1 VQMPEMN
8 GFEVA
13 GRLRALER
21 GRHTRLIA
29 LTAYTA
35 PEDRE
40 RCIAAGMDG
49 VLSKPLTQNRL
60 AAVLRGQS
68 PEPEA
73 DTILEAVGGNVKLL
87 ARVRD
92 AFVSQSPRL
101 IDAMREAVAQRNAE
115 VLYRSA
121 HTLKGAIS
129 NFGMGEALDAA
140 IQIERAGRDADFD
153 RAASLLP
160 T

>member
-1 VQMPEMN
+1 
-8 GFEVA
+8 
-13 GRLRALER
+13 
-21 GRHTRLIA
+21 

-40 RCIAAGMDG
+40 RCIAAGMDS
-49 VLSKPLTQNRL
+49 VLAKPLTQNRL

-68 PEPEA
+68 AEPEGDA
-73 DTILEAVGGNVKLL
+73 IMEAVGGNVKLL

-101 IDAMREAVAQRNAE
+101 IDAMRDSIAERNAD

-140 IQIERAGRDADFD
+140 IQIERAGREADFA
-153 RAASLLP
+153 RATTLLP
-160 T
+160 TLESAVRELEERMSASLAAASSGAAAS